1 MAAIQCKRGF
11 GILIVEDTLISD
23 WLSAY
28 FGRSVMGLADYIGKF
43 WTGAEVMYGV
53 IIAMTFTSVLRGYPN
68 ILEIILNQ
76 VILAALFCCIAWG
89 VADGLFYLWERNYII
104 RRENKTIELAKSEEG
119 DDSAISLIG
128 EQLDDTILRNI
139 PGENR
144 VQLYQKLTRFL
155 STVDEREKLSPGQA
169 FTIILGTFLLSSG
182 AGLVV
187 VFPFFVIDNVT
198 QALVLSNI
206 SGILLLFI
214 VGYSRAFERNS
225 LSRIINGF
233 ASAFIGIIIS
243 VITVILG
250 G

>member
-1 MAAIQCKRGF
+1 
-11 GILIVEDTLISD
+11 
-23 WLSAY
+23 
-28 FGRSVMGLADYIGKF
+28 MGLADYIGKF

-53 IIAMTFTSVLRGYPN
+53 IIAMTFTSVLRGYPYMF
-68 ILEIILNQ
+68 EIVLNRI
-76 VILAALFCCIAWG
+76 ILAALFCCIAWG

-104 RRENKTIELAKSEEG
+104 RRENKTIELAKSEG
-119 DDSAISLIG
+119 NDDSAISLIG

-155 STVDEREKLSPGQA
+155 LTVDEREKLSPRQA
-169 FTIILGTFLLSSG
+169 LTIIIGTFLLSSG

-187 VFPFFVIDNVT
+187 VFPFFIIDDVM
-198 QALVLSNI
+198 QALILSNI

-243 VITVILG
+243 LITVVLG

>member
-1 MAAIQCKRGF
+1 
-11 GILIVEDTLISD
+11 
-23 WLSAY
+23 
-28 FGRSVMGLADYIGKF
+28 MGLADYIGKF

-53 IIAMTFTSVLRGYPN
+53 IIAMTFTSVLRGYPYVF
-68 ILEIILNQ
+68 EIVLNRI
-76 VILAALFCCIAWG
+76 ILAALFCCIAWG

-104 RRENKTIELAKSEEG
+104 RRENKTIELTKSEG
-119 DDSAISLIG
+119 NDDSAISLIG

-155 STVDEREKLSPGQA
+155 STVDEREKLSPLQA
-169 FTIILGTFLLSSG
+169 LTIIFGTFLLSSG
-182 AGLVV
+182 AGLAV
-187 VFPFFVIDNVT
+187 VFPFFIIDDVM
-198 QALVLSNI
+198 QALILSNI

-214 VGYSRAFERNS
+214 VGYSRAFERNL

-243 VITVILG
+243 VITVVLG

>member
-1 MAAIQCKRGF
+1 
-11 GILIVEDTLISD
+11 
-23 WLSAY
+23 
-28 FGRSVMGLADYIGKF
+28 MGLADYIGKF

-53 IIAMTFTSVLRGYPN
+53 IIAMTFTSVLRGYPYMF
-68 ILEIILNQ
+68 EIVLNQ

-104 RRENKTIELAKSEEG
+104 RRENKTIELAKSEEN

-155 STVDEREKLSPGQA
+155 STVDEREKLSPRQA
-169 FTIILGTFLLSSG
+169 LTIIFGTFLLSSG

-187 VFPFFVIDNVT
+187 VFPFFVIDDVM
-198 QALVLSNI
+198 QALILSNI

-214 VGYSRAFERNS
+214 VGYSRAFERNF

-243 VITVILG
+243 VITVVLG

>member
-1 MAAIQCKRGF
+1 
-11 GILIVEDTLISD
+11 
-23 WLSAY
+23 
-28 FGRSVMGLADYIGKF
+28 MGLADYIGKF

-53 IIAMTFTSVLRGYPN
+53 IIAMTFTSILRGYPYVF
-68 ILEIILNQ
+68 EIVLNRI
-76 VILAALFCCIAWG
+76 ILAALFCCMAWG

-104 RRENKTIELAKSEEG
+104 RRENKTIELAKSEG
-119 DDSAISLIG
+119 NDDTAISLIG

-144 VQLYQKLTRFL
+144 LQLYQKLTRFL
-155 STVDEREKLSPGQA
+155 STVDEREKLSPRQA
-169 FTIILGTFLLSSG
+169 LTIIFGTFLLSSG

-187 VFPFFVIDNVT
+187 VFPFFIIDDVI
-198 QALVLSNI
+198 QALILSNI
-206 SGILLLFI
+206 SGIVLLFI

-243 VITVILG
+243 VITVLLG